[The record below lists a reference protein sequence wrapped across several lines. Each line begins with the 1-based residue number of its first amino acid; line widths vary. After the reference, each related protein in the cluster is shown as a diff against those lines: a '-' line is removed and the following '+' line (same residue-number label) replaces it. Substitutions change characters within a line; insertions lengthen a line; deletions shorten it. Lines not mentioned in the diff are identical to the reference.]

1 VVRLSAKENEAVK
14 ARLTKYLMRDES
26 GIRRCV
32 LKLFL
37 SSKPYTTQNV
47 YDHLK
52 QEGFDVNYR
61 GVSAMVGL
69 MNTRLGILR
78 VDVKGDHNV
87 YSLKDEYKN
96 SVKATMDNY

>member
-1 VVRLSAKENEAVK
+1 MSIEGNEK
-14 ARLTKYLMRDES
+14 IKTRLTKYLMRDET
-26 GIRRCV
+26 GIRKSV

-37 SSKPYTTQNV
+37 TNKPYTTENV
-47 YDHLK
+47 FDHLK
-52 QEGFDVNYR
+52 KEGFDVNYR

-78 VDVKGDHNV
+78 IDVKGDHNV

-96 SVKATMDNY
+96 SLKTTMDNY

>member
-1 VVRLSAKENEAVK
+1 MK
-14 ARLTKYLMRDES
+14 ARLTKYLMRDET
-26 GIRRCV
+26 GIRKCV

-37 SSKPYTTQNV
+37 TNEPYTTQDV
-47 YDHLK
+47 YEHLK
-52 QEGFDVNYR
+52 KEGFDVNYR

-78 VDVKGDHNV
+78 IDVKGDHNV

-96 SVKATMDNY
+96 TVKATMDNY